1 MAYREL
7 HMIDVR
13 EILRRVVHPHSARR
27 VAAAVGIDRKTV
39 ARYAEAAAAAGVTR
53 DTPLTDEVVHDVA
66 RRVQQRPTAEPSD
79 EWCEVAAHRERIE
92 AWLARSR
99 PLRLRRIHTLLT
111 RDHGLRAS
119 YDTLRRYAQRE
130 LGWRKRPTSVRVD
143 DGEPGRE
150 AQVDFGLM
158 ATISDPRDGSV
169 RRLYALIVTLVVSRY
184 MFVWPTF
191 TQTTEAVCEGLDQ
204 AWRFF
209 GAMAKSLVPDN
220 MSAIVSRA
228 DAVKPTFVPAFVDY
242 LQARDIEADPARVR
256 RPKDKARVENQV
268 PFVRES
274 CFDGETFL
282 SLVDAREH
290 AERWCRD
297 VAGARVHGTTRRVP
311 REAFETD
318 ERPHM
323 HAAPTAPFDVPMW
336 TTAKVQP
343 DQHIQVAHALY
354 SVPLRHVGVSVR
366 VRADQT
372 TVRIYVGT
380 EPIKTHPRVAPGKR
394 STDPADLPEHVA
406 DYAMRS
412 IDGVR
417 SKAQKRGEYIGRYAA
432 RLLDGPMAWR
442 RMREVHALLRL
453 CERHGD
459 GRVEAICQSALAFD
473 VVDVRRIE
481 RMLTEAIKPGT
492 PEVASG
498 KVVPLPTPRFARAAE
513 HFETRPTARDT
524 EGS

>member
-13 EILRRVVHPHSARR
+13 EILRRVVRAQGARTI
-27 VAAAVGIDRKTV
+27 AKAVGVDRKT
-39 ARYAEAAAAAGVTR
+39 AGRYAEAAQAAGVTSE
-53 DTPLTDEVVHDVA
+53 TPITDDLVHDVA
-66 RRVQQRPTAEPSD
+66 RRVQARAPTEPTE
-79 EWCEVAAHRERIE
+79 EWREVAKHHAKIE
-92 AWLARSR
+92 AWLSRSR

-111 RDHGLRAS
+111 RDHNLRVS
-119 YDTLRRYAQRE
+119 YDTLRRYAQRQ
-130 LGWRKRPTSVRVD
+130 LGWRKRTTTVRVD
-143 DGEPGRE
+143 DGEPGQE

-158 ATISDPRDGSV
+158 GTLTDPHDGTA

-191 TQTTEAVCEGLDQ
+191 VQTTAAVCEGLDE

-209 GAMAKSLVPDN
+209 GAMTKAIVPDN

-228 DAVKPTFVPAFVDY
+228 DAVAPTFVPAFMDY
-242 LQARDIEADPARVR
+242 LQARDLDADPARVR

-274 CFDGETFL
+274 CFDGETLL
-282 SLVDAREH
+282 SLADAREH

-297 VAGARVHGTTRRVP
+297 VAGARVHGTTRQVP
-311 REAFETD
+311 REAFEAD
-318 ERPHM
+318 EKPHM
-323 HAAPTAPFDVPMW
+323 RAAPSAPFDVPIW

-354 SVPLRHVGVSVR
+354 SVPLRHVGATVR

-372 TVRIYVGT
+372 TVRIDVGT
-380 EPIKTHPRVAPGKR
+380 EPIKTHPRVGPGKR
-394 STDPADLPEHVA
+394 STDTADLPEHAA
-406 DYAMRS
+406 DYATRS
-412 IDGVR
+412 IEGVK
-417 SKAQKRGEYIGRYAA
+417 SKACKRGEHIGRYAA

-453 CERHGD
+453 CDRHGD
-459 GRVEAICQSALAFD
+459 GRVEALCQSALAFD

-481 RMLTEAIKPGT
+481 RMLKEAIKPGT
-492 PEVASG
+492 PETGSG
-498 KVVPLPTPRFARAAE
+498 KVVGLPTPRFARSTE
-513 HFETRPTARDT
+513 HFETRTTTRSPEDV
-524 EGS
+524 